1 VGLASHLQDEREP
14 VPGRNVLGLGE
25 VEREGQATRTGRPA
39 CEVVDEGAE
48 RAVLWHAARDLA
60 VDQRRADDAA
70 ARHAAYGR
78 GEKRERHLTAQVE
91 RGRERVR
98 APSVD

>member
-1 VGLASHLQDEREP
+1 MPRSSRKRIWGNPAMVLLLRRQRCRGRNLDKRRVEGVVVEKDEIVVGLASHLQDEREP

-48 RAVLWHAARDLA
+48 RAVLW
-60 VDQRRADDAA
+60 
-70 ARHAAYGR
+70 
-78 GEKRERHLTAQVE
+78 
-91 RGRERVR
+91 
-98 APSVD
+98 